1 MRVVV
6 DYRGPGKLKSAGC
19 SEQLFM
25 ARIKFVVLDT
35 DLREMITN
43 DFFFLMGERIR
54 MKFRT
59 KPYHLC

>member
-25 ARIKFVVLDT
+25 ARIKFVVLGT

-43 DFFFLMGERIR
+43 DFFFNGGKNKNEV
-54 MKFRT
+54 
-59 KPYHLC
+59 